1 MGSKEL
7 VAMVR
12 SCLLLLL
19 SSILAAC
26 ATQAP
31 QATARDR
38 STRPVD
44 LQNGS
49 ASSMGAR
56 YDRDGGR
63 CTRGAV
69 QLLTKEQYLGLR
81 EGWATAEHCTTA
93 KKIETPATAGYPVR
107 FAELKRSG
115 SAQVVI
121 RLEAD
126 GSVESV
132 HAICATDTAF
142 ADAAAETARSI
153 RYAPAECDGSPVR
166 SIFLLPLDYDWK

>member
-1 MGSKEL
+1 
-7 VAMVR
+7 MVR
-12 SCLLLLL
+12 RCLLLFL

-26 ATQAP
+26 ATQTPQVTAP
-31 QATARDR
+31 GRA
-38 STRPVD
+38 TRPVD

-49 ASSMGAR
+49 ATSTSAR
-56 YDRDGGR
+56 YDRDSGR

-69 QLLTKEQYLGLR
+69 QLLTKEQYLDLR
-81 EGWATAEHCTTA
+81 EGWATAKHCTTA

-107 FAELKRSG
+107 FAQLKRSG

-126 GSVESV
+126 GSVDSV
-132 HAICATDTAF
+132 HAICATDPAF
-142 ADAAAETARSI
+142 ADAAVETARSI